1 MLGIANGISLYLL
14 KPYYGLELT
23 VMLATMMPGAYFAF
37 AYIQDGAVEQVEEVL
52 TSTVL
57 FPLNLWCLSQVAVGE
72 KPYYAPLSVLVHGLV
87 DSLHYFRLYPSSKH
101 VSHCCPL
108 YPKMC
113 GIFDVCLAM
122 TMALMIW
129 MFS

>member
-1 MLGIANGISLYLL
+1 
-14 KPYYGLELT
+14 
-23 VMLATMMPGAYFAF
+23 MLAMMMPGAYFAF

-52 TSTVL
+52 IVTAL
-57 FPLNLWCLSQVAVGE
+57 YPFNLWCLFKVAVEE
-72 KPYYAPLSVLVHGLV
+72 KPYYAPLSVFVHGLV
-87 DSLHYFRLYPSSKH
+87 DSLHHFRLFPSSKH

-113 GIFDVCLAM
+113 GTFDVCLAIAM
-122 TMALMIW
+122 LLMIW